1 MIAGHK
7 TIAGEVANGVLE
19 SGARRHDGRTRAGGR
34 HAGDEAAGRR
44 TMTREGRR
52 NRMQLPEG
60 HEGWLHPA
68 PANLATTRTTAAHT
82 ASATVTAG
90 CGDSVAL
97 CRDEACE
104 PGAARGREEE
114 RRQRGGGGSQQR
126 GRSSGTIWNE
136 VRRLNRKRRRKVG
149 TRARRGDS
157 QNKSSAVNGRFE
169 PSVRSQRVRR
179 WAVGGGHWWLVDS
192 ADATGPG
199 QGSSAEWDVR
209 ALRWVGLRARGS

>member
-1 MIAGHK
+1 
-7 TIAGEVANGVLE
+7 
-19 SGARRHDGRTRAGGR
+19 
-34 HAGDEAAGRR
+34 
-44 TMTREGRR
+44 
-52 NRMQLPEG
+52 MQLPEG

-114 RRQRGGGGSQQR
+114 RRQRGGGGSQIAR
-126 GRSSGTIWNE
+126 RSNGTIWNE
-136 VRRLNRKRRRKVG
+136 GLKVEEEEKKKS
-149 TRARRGDS
+149 RNKSRRGDS

-169 PSVRSQRVRR
+169 LSVRSQRVRR
-179 WAVGGGHWWLVDS
+179 
-192 ADATGPG
+192 
-199 QGSSAEWDVR
+199 
-209 ALRWVGLRARGS
+209 